1 MTKIEEEDDRTGI
14 ERISGKSVV
23 LTEDSPFLFPF
34 DPWPIQLA
42 FMTRLQLSLKML
54 KHRPLILTVSA
65 SLFSLYEGLS
75 LGKVMIME
83 SPTGTGKSLS
93 LLCGSLKWL
102 HDFHRKLEVEEY
114 AKCVPNEPGVSNS
127 GADEPSWV
135 LEHERKVALRE
146 LEYAAERKRKRAQR
160 LEELRQAEKEN
171 GWRQTLKRPKNH
183 HGNDEEEDPQEFLV
197 NEYES
202 EPEASGKRGDLV
214 DNPTDSDD
222 PQDERD
228 ELKIIYCSRTHSQ
241 ISQFIKEM
249 QKTAYQTVKS
259 VSLGSR
265 QTMCINDSVKQLKS
279 VSRMNDKCLDLI
291 KGASK
296 EGGSYCPY
304 RSKDQQK
311 RALFTDH
318 IHAVIRDIEEIV
330 ETGKRQDT
338 CPYFGSRDAVRT
350 SQKTARES
358 VGITVKGNIVII
370 DEAHNLIDAIT
381 SVHSVSLDSRQLNR
395 SDAQLQSYLQKYKS
409 RLKGKTLAYIRQLLL
424 LIKALQRAL
433 RPLTSEE
440 RAQSYIRRT
449 NDFVHDLDIDHI
461 NLFKIERYLANSGLA
476 QKLQGF
482 AERTEDPKVAA
493 DTEDTDFMPKHVSP
507 LKPVEAFLMS
517 LTNPDLEG
525 RIVVNISEAD
535 SSASNLKYLLLNPAN
550 CFRSIVEDAR
560 AVVLAGGTME
570 PVQDLLHEFFQLF
583 PYLPTDRISR
593 FTCGHIIPPTSLLTT
608 IVANGPNQIDFD
620 FTFEKRNDGKL
631 IDELG
636 GAIANFCNVTP
647 GGVVCFFASYDYL
660 DVVYNR
666 WQMGRILSRINSKKQ
681 VFKEPKQ
688 SVLVDT
694 TLTAYAQCIRNTSNL
709 QGHTGAILFAVVGGK
724 MSEGINF
731 SDDLGR
737 LVIMVGLPFPNIRS
751 PELKEKLNYVKAR
764 ASLRGSDCAVAN
776 DYYENLCMKAVNQS
790 IGRAIRHKDD
800 YAAIVLLDHRYGQQ
814 RIKQKLPGWIRDA
827 GIREPGGFG
836 RAIAEVSKFF
846 RGIKPGC

>member
-1 MTKIEEEDDRTGI
+1 MTKIEKEDDQTGI
-14 ERISGKSVV
+14 GGSPGKSVV
-23 LTEDSPFLFPF
+23 LTGDSPFLFPF

-42 FMTRLQLSLKML
+42 FMN
-54 KHRPLILTVSA
+54 
-65 SLFSLYEGLS
+65 SLYEGLS

-102 HDFHRKLEVEEY
+102 HDFHRQLEVEEY
-114 AKCVPNEPGVSNS
+114 AKCVPNEPGISNS
-127 GADEPSWV
+127 GTDEPSWV
-135 LEHERKVALRE
+135 LEHERKEALRE
-146 LEYAAERKRKRAQR
+146 LEYTAERKRKRAQR

-171 GWRQTLKRPKNH
+171 GWRRTVKRPKNH
-183 HGNDEEEDPQEFLV
+183 HCNDEGEEEPQEFLV
-197 NEYES
+197 DEYES
-202 EPEASGKRGDLV
+202 DPEASGTRGDLA

-222 PQDERD
+222 HQDERD
-228 ELKIIYCSRTHSQ
+228 EMKIIYCSRTHSQ

-249 QKTAYQTVKS
+249 KKTAYQTVKS

-291 KGASK
+291 KGTSK
-296 EGGSYCPY
+296 QGGSCCPY
-304 RSKDQQK
+304 LSKDQQK

-318 IHAVIRDIEEIV
+318 LHAVIRDIEEIV

-338 CPYFGSRDAVRT
+338 CPYFGSRYAVRT
-350 SQKTARES
+350 SQVVTLPYSMLLQKTARES

-395 SDAQLQSYLQKYKS
+395 SEAQLQSYLQKYKS
-409 RLKGKTLAYIRQLLL
+409 RLKGKNLAYIRQLLL

-433 RPLTSEE
+433 RPLMSEE

-461 NLFKIERYLANSGLA
+461 NLFKIEKYLVNSRLA

-482 AERTEDPKVAA
+482 AEKTEDPKVAA
-493 DTEDTDFMPKHVSP
+493 DSEDTDFMPKHVSP
-507 LKPVEAFLMS
+507 LKPVETFLMS

-535 SSASNLKYLLLNPAN
+535 SSASSLKYLLLNPAN

-570 PVQDLLHEFFQLF
+570 PVQDLLDELF

-608 IVANGPNQIDFD
+608 IVAKGPSQIDFD
-620 FTFEKRNDGKL
+620 FTFEKRNDGKM

-660 DVVYNR
+660 EVVYNR
-666 WQMGRILSRINSKKQ
+666 WQMGRILSRISSKKQ

-694 TLTAYAQCIRNTSNL
+694 TLTAYAQCIRNTSNR

-751 PELKEKLNYVKAR
+751 QELKEKLNYVKAR
-764 ASLRGSDCAVAN
+764 ASLRGLDGAVAN

-790 IGRAIRHKDD
+790 IGRAIRHRDD
-800 YAAIVLLDHRYGQQ
+800 YAAIVLLDYRYGQQ

-827 GIREPGGFG
+827 GISEPGGFG
-836 RAIAEVSKFF
+836 RAIAEISKFF
-846 RGIKPGC
+846 RGIKSQGASL